1 MRSRNA
7 ISLIAAACFFVAC
20 GPKTIEKRPV
30 SDEKRHQAI
39 LMMAEGD
46 RLRKEGKDH
55 LALLKYLEA
64 SQLDPYEEM
73 AFNKLALA
81 YCRLQ
86 MYPQAR
92 SAVKRAIGL
101 NKDYAYAYNTQGI
114 LELSAQKPK
123 SAVQSFATA
132 VELKPDVASFY
143 VNLGYAEGQRGNTEA
158 AIAAFR
164 RARQINPGI
173 FDRQEFLELGSVGPV
188 DPEHYYRLALVFA
201 ELASLDRSLYYL
213 EKAFSSGF
221 DDFERLASEPALQAF
236 NEMPEYQNFLRSY
249 GVIQ

>member
-1 MRSRNA
+1 MKSRTA
-7 ISLIAAACFFVAC
+7 IILIAAACWFVAC

-30 SDEKRHQAI
+30 SDENRHQAI
-39 LMMAEGD
+39 LRMAEGD
-46 RLRKEGKDH
+46 RLLKEGKEH

-92 SAVKRAIGL
+92 SAVNRAIGL
-101 NKDYAYAYNTQGI
+101 NREYAYAYNTQGI
-114 LELSAQKPK
+114 LELSAQRPK
-123 SAVQSFATA
+123 SAAESFATA
-132 VELKPDVASFY
+132 VELKPDVASFH
-143 VNLGYAEGQRGNTEA
+143 VNLGYAEGQRGNTEK

-164 RARQINPGI
+164 KARQIEPDI

-188 DPEHYYRLALVFA
+188 NPEHYYRLALVFA
-201 ELASLDRSLYYL
+201 ELASLHRSMYYL
-213 EKAFSSGF
+213 KRAFSSGF

-236 NEMPEYQNFLRSY
+236 NEEPEYQDFLRSY